1 MFHGVSPPI
10 VRRRLICLYSEKF
23 RVGPSNTY
31 VLRPYPGLANDN
43 SLPVIPPSSPL
54 LFFLLSINLSIPVP
68 PSHLTPSRP
77 PPSPPPPPL
86 PPPWPLPHSSRG
98 RPASLSA
105 APSRHPGCQQRVLAL
120 TSAFISF
127 IYPPDMSPPPF
138 PCPQATQG
146 RLQPLDWSGRAW
158 SPLMSPPS
166 SLGLSPCGKGAPTFP
181 TLLLFLCVIHL

>member
-127 IYPPDMSPPPF
+127 IYPPDMSPPPL
-138 PCPQATQG
+138 P
-146 RLQPLDWSGRAW
+146 
-158 SPLMSPPS
+158 
-166 SLGLSPCGKGAPTFP
+166 LSPGHPGSSSAPRLVRSGLVSLNVP
-181 TLLLFLCVIHL
+181 PLLLGS